1 MPYRDIPPPYIELP
15 YPPTGRGREGGGEG
29 QRERDERERE
39 RERERETLREGEGE
53 RGERRGCAV
62 PVKEGV
68 CRIRNKTQRTRKEK
82 KKAEMLGGL

>member
-1 MPYRDIPPPYIELP
+1 M
-15 YPPTGRGREGGGEG
+15 
-29 QRERDERERE
+29 
-39 RERERETLREGEGE
+39 REGEGE

-68 CRIRNKTQRTRKEK
+68 SRIRNKTQRTRKEK